1 MQEPEFASAWLLGDE
16 ALAALE
22 PTERRTVAEFAE
34 MRRVL
39 ANEGGGYVG
48 KWRNDQVP
56 YVVEPMECLT
66 SLDHLTVAVIGPG
79 QSAKTTIAEN
89 WLLHAV
95 ASDPA
100 NLLWYMQTDQA
111 VEAYVKSRI
120 NPMIEAHE
128 DMASRLGTRSVDDSL
143 HFKNFRT
150 MRAEFLPATKRNLIN
165 KSAPRIVADEIDA
178 YGEMGDVKALLDIRR
193 QTFGRQSM
201 ILAVSHPDKAK
212 GMNPARDWTEGIMA
226 MYADSDRRV
235 WYWQCPHCGAWSSPA
250 PIAARVMVL
259 DYPEEGTLD
268 EVQAEARL
276 LCPVNQCRI
285 EDGDRRGMLATGRW
299 IGDGQTIAEDGTVSG
314 ERVRRATAGFWIT
327 GTMSPFVL
335 GGIGALARAKAKAER
350 EMEMTGED
358 ETLRQ
363 VIVKQFGIPY
373 APPRT
378 VGLLLGTDIADRCST
393 DLQLG
398 TVPEGVRFLTA
409 FWDVQIAHFDV
420 LMRGWGVK
428 GESWVIDRF
437 RVAGDPATSPDD
449 WDQLV
454 EKVLLKT
461 YPLADGSGRH
471 MGIRAVGY
479 DSGGQPGVSQ
489 QAYDAWTRWR
499 KRQLVKLFGKIAGR
513 DVYSVIPTKGAS
525 GLMAPRLSVTYP
537 DTSAQAGKKFGSNG
551 TVPVAVFNPN
561 TFKDDLNGQL
571 QRIEEGPWSIHF
583 PAALRAKA
591 PPHPWFE
598 QLVAE
603 TRLPSGRWEKQSRSA
618 RNEALDTMVGNH
630 VVAHLHGL
638 NRINWERPPA
648 WAAPWDENSMV
659 STPEEVKAAEVAAVI
674 STLATVVSAVT
685 GAPQPMPPRRSLSSR
700 LA

>member
-1 MQEPEFASAWLLGDE
+1 MQEPEYASAWRLAEE
-16 ALAALE
+16 ALAVLL
-22 PTERRTVAEFAE
+22 PPERRTVAEFAE

-66 SLDHLTVAVIGPG
+66 SLDHLTTAVIGPG

-178 YGEMGDVKALLDIRR
+178 YGEMGDVKALLDVRR

-212 GMNPARDWTEGIMA
+212 GMNPARDWSDGIMA

-235 WYWQCPHCGAWSSPA
+235 WYWRCPHCGAFSSPA

-285 EDGDRRGMLATGRW
+285 EDGERRGMLATGRW
-299 IGDGQTIAEDGTVSG
+299 IGDGQTIAEDGTVTG
-314 ERVRRATAGFWIT
+314 ERVRRDTAGFWIT

-373 APPRT
+373 SPPRS
-378 VGLLLGTDIADRCST
+378 VGLLLGTDIAERCAT
-393 DLQLG
+393 ELHLG
-398 TVPEGVRFLTA
+398 SVPEGVRFLTA

-420 LMRGWGVK
+420 LVRGWGVK

-437 RVAGDPATSPDD
+437 RVAGDPATNPDD

-454 EKVLLKT
+454 EAVLLKT

-471 MGIRAVGY
+471 MAIRAVGY

-525 GLMAPRLSVTYP
+525 GLMAPRLTVTYP

-551 TVPVAVFNPN
+551 TVPVGVFNPN

-571 QRIEEGPWSIHF
+571 QRIEDGPWSIHF

-598 QLVAE
+598 QLVSE
-603 TRLPSGRWEKQSRSA
+603 HRLPNGRWEKTSA
-618 RNEALDTMVGNH
+618 SVRNEALDTMVGNH

-648 WAAPWDENSMV
+648 WAAPWDENSMLT
-659 STPEEVKAAEVAAVI
+659 SPEEVKAAETAAVI
-674 STLATVVSAVT
+674 STLATVISAVT
-685 GAPQPMPPRRSLSSR
+685 GTPQPTPPRRSLSSR